1 MVSFFE
7 NNTRNKGIKEVL
19 NGSKYGSAG
28 SKSFLSDEFN
38 LKLQRHLLEK
48 KEKRWIRPH
57 EKGDHA
63 PINSVLSAA
72 IWCPFCEI

>member
-1 MVSFFE
+1 MGSFFE
-7 NNTRNKGIKEVL
+7 KTLEIKVSKEVL